1 MEQVLKVK
9 ILENFGGSEL
19 NDINTIKSSIYLT
32 HDSLKDN
39 LDIFT
44 NKFPILS
51 INCQSLFAKFDGLNV
66 LIKELQFEK
75 CQFSAICLQET
86 WLSNDSDFSFY
97 QIEDYTLCTKH
108 GELAIYLHKKIYI
121 YIHFEIFIY
130 CV

>member
-19 NDINTIKSSIYLT
+19 NDLVNIVQEQDNETEDINTIKSSIYLT

-44 NKFPILS
+44 NKFTILS
-51 INCQSLFAKFDGLNV
+51 INCQSLFAKFDSLNV
-66 LIKELQFEK
+66 LIKELNFEK

-86 WLSNDSDFSFY
+86 WLSIDSDLSFY
-97 QIEDYTLCTKH
+97 QIEDYT
-108 GELAIYLHKKIYI
+108 
-121 YIHFEIFIY
+121 FISKGY
-130 CV
+130 Q